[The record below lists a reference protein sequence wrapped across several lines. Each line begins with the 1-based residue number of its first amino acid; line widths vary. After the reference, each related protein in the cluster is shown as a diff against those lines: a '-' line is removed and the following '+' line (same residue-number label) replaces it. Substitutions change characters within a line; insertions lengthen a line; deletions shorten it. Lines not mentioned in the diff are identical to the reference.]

1 MDKNFDVF
9 SDAFLGE
16 AMDNEDKRYRDMISA
31 NIVPL
36 ETATVNDCVQF
47 GKIIWKVIGI
57 ENGNKLLLSRDCMV
71 TDFDWEFGQDD
82 DDAIDNNT
90 SLADIL
96 SDEESVDYAKEAG
109 EIRKYFREW
118 FCEKYFSQE
127 ELRRMVPHCI
137 KIKSSSN
144 DIAQTLNESVF
155 LLSKAE
161 VEKYI
166 QAKEDRIA
174 SMHVMFNDVVRD
186 WLLRLDDEP
195 EEYQMVVNTEGDF
208 EKVDVGCLCSWFR
221 PAIWVK

>member
-1 MDKNFDVF
+1 MGKKFDIF
-9 SDAFLGE
+9 SDDFLKT
-16 AMDNEDKRYRDMISA
+16 AMDNEDKRYRDKASA
-31 NIVPL
+31 NIVPV
-36 ETATVNDCVQF
+36 EVANINDCVQF
-47 GKIIWKVIGI
+47 GKNIWKVIGI
-57 ENGNKLLLSRDCMV
+57 ENGNKLLLSRDCMGL
-71 TDFDWEFGQDD
+71 DFDWEFGRDD
-82 DDAIDNNT
+82 DDAIDHNE

-96 SDEESVDYAKEAG
+96 SDDESVDYAKEAA

-118 FCEKYFSQE
+118 FREKYFSQE
-127 ELRRMVPHCI
+127 ELKRIVPHCV
-137 KIKSSSN
+137 KIKFSDN

-166 QAKEDRIA
+166 PIKEDRIA

-208 EKVDVGCLCSWFR
+208 EKVDVGYMCSWFR